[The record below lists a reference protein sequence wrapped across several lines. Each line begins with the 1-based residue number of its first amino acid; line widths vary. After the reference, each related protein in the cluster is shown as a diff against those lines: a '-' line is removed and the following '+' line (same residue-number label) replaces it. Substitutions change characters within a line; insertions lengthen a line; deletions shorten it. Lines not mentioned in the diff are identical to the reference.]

1 MAPRIRSQAQLAALR
16 ATQVPPSLHDYSII
30 SKTTAAAMAGH
41 SIRSFDRLLAS
52 GNGPP
57 FVLVGTAPERI
68 CGWQGEGLD
77 RSLTRTQR
85 FLKTDGPPA
94 EGGPFVVLIFRSGKR
109 KKGR

>member
-85 FLKTDGPPA
+85 FLKTERRPLKAPPV
-94 EGGPFVVLIFRSGKR
+94 FLISSVWQR
-109 KKGR
+109 KDV